1 MGIKRYI
8 MMGLPRTMI
17 IGAEKGETVRGRE
30 RKEEEGGRKKKEGR
44 KKEGWTKTN
53 ESKMEEQESKA
64 S

>member
-1 MGIKRYI
+1 
-8 MMGLPRTMI
+8 MGLPRTMI

-30 RKEEEGGRKKKEGR
+30 RKEEEEGR